1 MDLIRET
8 LEGLTVG
15 APVETAALTMY
26 PLLGAN
32 GRSPAYDLARDA
44 FDRGTLKVTEVSEG
58 GSVPTL
64 AVVNAGDRPVLLI
77 DGEELVGAKQN
88 RVLNVTVLVPAHQ
101 TIAVPVSCVE
111 AGRWHYRT
119 RDFKDADW
127 VMDREG
133 RARKMRDVD
142 ESLRRRRTREGSQAK
157 VWAHIADM
165 AARLDTPSPTG
176 AQEAMYARHRDRLN
190 EDVARLKHV
199 DRQVG
204 AVFAVGGR
212 PCGLEIVDSPASFGA
227 LLPKLVRSHV
237 LGVVDRRRAAPWA
250 APESVP
256 EFLAAVASLEAARYP
271 GVGLGEEVRL
281 RGRRYVGAGLVANGM
296 LLHLSVLED
305 PEWTSARG
313 ERSPQHTLFVD

>member
-1 MDLIRET
+1 MELIRET

-15 APVETAALTMY
+15 SPVEGAALTMS

-32 GRSPAYDLARDA
+32 GRSPAYDLARVA
-44 FDRGTLKVTEVSEG
+44 FERGTLEVTEVSEG

-64 AVVNAGDRPVLLI
+64 AVVNSGDRPVLLI

-101 TIAVPVSCVE
+101 TLAVPVSCVE
-111 AGRWHYRT
+111 AGRWHYRS
-119 RDFKDADW
+119 RGFKDADW

-142 ESLRRRRTREGSQAK
+142 ESLRRRRTREGSQSK
-157 VWAHIADM
+157 VWAHVADM
-165 AARLDTPSPTG
+165 SARLDVDSPTG

-190 EDVARLKHV
+190 DDVARLKHV
-199 DRQVG
+199 EHQVG

-212 PCGLEIVDSPASFGA
+212 VCGLEVVDSPASFRA

-237 LGVVDRRRAAPWA
+237 LDAAARRRARA

-256 EFLAAVASLEAARYP
+256 EFLMAVAALETERFP

-281 RGRRYVGAGLVANGM
+281 RGRRYVGAGLVADGT
-296 LLHLSVLED
+296 LLQLSVLED
-305 PEWTSARG
+305 PEWRPARG
-313 ERSPQHTLFVD
+313 EASPQQPLFVD